1 MRAAMTE
8 GLEDNFQDIWA
19 YLAESPLLGL
29 TITLLA
35 FLAAQSLWYRIG
47 RTPILHPVLMAMA
60 MLISFLLF
68 ADIDYDTYF
77 DGAQFIHFL
86 LGPATVALAIPLF
99 DQLGR
104 IRRLILPIGVALVA
118 GSLTA
123 TLSAILVGAAC
134 GASYETLLS
143 LAPKSVT
150 SPIAMGIT
158 ERLGGMPSLT
168 AGLVL
173 VTGALGCL
181 MAPLIFRLLRIRDET
196 AQGFAL
202 GLSAHGF
209 GTAQAFGIGAA
220 AGAFAGLA
228 LGLGGLVTSVVV
240 PLLMPLIEALAPD

>member
-1 MRAAMTE
+1 MA
-8 GLEDNFQDIWA
+8 EDFEDIWA

-29 TITLLA
+29 TATLFA
-35 FLAAQSLWYRIG
+35 FLVAQLLWERIG
-47 RTPILHPVLMAMA
+47 RPPILHPVLMAMA
-60 MLISFLLF
+60 LLMAFLVM

-77 DGAQFIHFL
+77 EGAQFIHFL

-99 DQLGR
+99 DQLHR
-104 IRRLILPIGVALVA
+104 IRRLLLPISVAVVV
-118 GSLTA
+118 GSLSA
-123 TLSAILVGAAC
+123 ALSAILVGAAL

-158 ERLGGMPSLT
+158 ERLGGLPSLT

-181 MAPLIFRLLRIRDET
+181 MAPLIFRLLGIRDET
-196 AQGFAL
+196 AQGFSL
-202 GLSAHGF
+202 GLAAHGF

-228 LGLGGLVTSVVV
+228 LGLAGLVTAVFV
-240 PLLMPLIEALAPD
+240 PLLLPIIEFLSV

>member
-1 MRAAMTE
+1 MA
-8 GLEDNFQDIWA
+8 EDFDDIWA

-29 TITLLA
+29 TATLLA
-35 FLAAQSLWYRIG
+35 FLAAQGVWGRIG
-47 RTPILHPVLMAMA
+47 RPPILHPVLMAMA
-60 MLISFLLF
+60 LLIAFLII

-99 DQLGR
+99 DQLDR
-104 IRRLILPIGVALVA
+104 IRRLLLPISVAVVV
-118 GSLTA
+118 GSTTA
-123 TLSAILVGAAC
+123 ALAAILVGAAF
-134 GASYETLLS
+134 GASYQTLLA

-158 ERLGGMPSLT
+158 ERLGGLPSLT

-173 VTGALGCL
+173 VTGALGC
-181 MAPLIFRLLRIRDET
+181 MFGPLIFRLLGIRAET

-202 GLSAHGF
+202 GMAAHGF
-209 GTAQAFGIGAA
+209 GTAQAFGISAA

-228 LGLGGLVTSVVV
+228 LSLGGLFTAIFV
-240 PLLMPLIEALAPD
+240 PLLMPLIEQLAGN